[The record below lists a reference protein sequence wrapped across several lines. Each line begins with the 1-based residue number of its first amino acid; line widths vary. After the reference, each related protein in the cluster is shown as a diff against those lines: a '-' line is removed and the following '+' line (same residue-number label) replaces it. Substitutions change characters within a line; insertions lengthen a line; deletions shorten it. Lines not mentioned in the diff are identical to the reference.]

1 LLGTFDAKNQVDANG
16 NPSGGS
22 AHSIGV
28 IIEWQDG
35 PLGAGADRKEP
46 NGAFVETVI
55 AIAKQRLEF
64 YESAKDGE
72 FACPENAGA
81 ISGLNI
87 ALEFLDQRT
96 ARRQRAGIEGTHTPE
111 HIKPSGSPL
120 NTICDAL
127 RSMTLSESE
136 AHDLI
141 STVNARTR

>member
-1 LLGTFDAKNQVDANG
+1 LLGTFEAQNHVDANG

-35 PLGAGADRKEP
+35 PLGSGADRKEP

-55 AIAKQRLEF
+55 AIVKQRIEF
-64 YESAKDGE
+64 YQSAKNGE

-96 ARRQRAGIEGTHTPE
+96 GRRQKAGIEGTHTPDV
-111 HIKPSGSPL
+111 IKPSGSPL
-120 NTICDAL
+120 TTICDAL

-136 AHDLI
+136 ANDLI
-141 STVNARTR
+141 ATINGRTR